1 MKTESE
7 TMFNMKLEPDL
18 IKRIVGNNP
27 EISIIKIYSDA
38 FKLGMFEFQLENKLI
53 NMDVNVKIKVPREQV
68 IDVLESGKKIGTWI
82 LKVSPEG
89 KLAKNKVVKFFAT
102 HYVNIDLFIA

>member
-1 MKTESE
+1 MDKQRVFKHPIQLREYW
-7 TMFNMKLEPDL
+7 
-18 IKRIVGNNP
+18 RIR
-27 EISIIKIYSDA
+27 K
-38 FKLGMFEFQLENKLI
+38 
-53 NMDVNVKIKVPREQV
+53 QV